1 MQRGSGSFGFGQIQQ
16 SVAGITIRKFVIWQR
31 AEAKHSQSQN
41 RIIPH
46 GRSWKYLSIN
56 KNEGEGIM
64 TRKQL
69 IEAIVRTYDEK
80 MKREYGAWLKSQN
93 KATLEQIYTA
103 RMEVKGESTTIAI
116 SK

>member
-1 MQRGSGSFGFGQIQQ
+1 
-16 SVAGITIRKFVIWQR
+16 
-31 AEAKHSQSQN
+31 
-41 RIIPH
+41 
-46 GRSWKYLSIN
+46 
-56 KNEGEGIM
+56 M

-103 RMEVKGESTTIAI
+103 RMEVKGESNTITI